1 MPCTSLCSIA
11 GRLMRRMSPCTRIM
25 GGRPEDRCRS
35 EALFLTT
42 KARSSEISTIIP
54 FNVRPERN
62 PEQGPKQMK
71 EREFSGPPRSHR
83 RADYVLNTL
92 ELASREAAHR
102 IRDPGG
108 GQASPIGAIGRG
120 EQDVSA
126 GGGARGGAG
135 GIARFRR
142 ELRAGGRRKDPRAL
156 IARAHLA
163 LHRPDP
169 EQQDARDR
177 GALRLGPLD
186 RPCENRRAARAS
198 ARPGAERASSLYPGQ
213 RVGRGDQE
221 RRRPFGSGAP
231 GEPGGGVAALEAAR
245 SHGGARADTRR
256 GTAAPA
262 IRATAR
268 ATRPAEPRRLCD
280 GHALDGHVGGP
291 RGGDRRRRD
300 SGTGGYGDFWR
311 KARLSLS

>member
-1 MPCTSLCSIA
+1 
-11 GRLMRRMSPCTRIM
+11 MRRMSPCTRIM

-62 PEQGPKQMK
+62 PKQGPKQMK

-83 RADYVLNTL
+83 RADYVLNPL

-102 IRDPGG
+102 IRDPGC
-108 GQASPIGAIGRG
+108 GQTSPIGAIARG

-126 GGGARGGAG
+126 GGGARGGAS
-135 GIARFRR
+135 GIARLRR
-142 ELRAGGRRKDPRAL
+142 ELRSGGRRKDPRAL
-156 IARAHLA
+156 RARAHLA

-177 GALRLGPLD
+177 PALRLGTLD
-186 RPCENRRAARAS
+186 RPCENRRTPRGS
-198 ARPGAERASSLYPGQ
+198 ARHGANRAAGLHPGQ
-213 RVGRGDQE
+213 RVGRGDQG
-221 RRRPFGSGAP
+221 RRRPIGSGAARQA
-231 GEPGGGVAALEAAR
+231 GGGFAALEAAR
-245 SHGGARADTRR
+245 SYGGTGSDIRR

-262 IRATAR
+262 VRATAR
-268 ATRPAEPRRLCD
+268 AARPAESRRLCD
-280 GHALDGHVGGP
+280 GYALDGHVGGP
-291 RGGDRRRRD
+291 RGGDRRRRNP
-300 SGTGGYGDFWR
+300 GTGGYGDFWR

>member
-1 MPCTSLCSIA
+1 
-11 GRLMRRMSPCTRIM
+11 MRRMSPCTRIM

-62 PEQGPKQMK
+62 PKDGPKQMK
-71 EREFSGPPRSHR
+71 EREFSRPRSHR

-108 GQASPIGAIGRG
+108 GQASPIGAIARG

-126 GGGARGGAG
+126 ASRARGGA
-135 GIARFRR
+135 ARQ
-142 ELRAGGRRKDPRAL
+142 A
-156 IARAHLA
+156 
-163 LHRPDP
+163 
-169 EQQDARDR
+169 
-177 GALRLGPLD
+177 
-186 RPCENRRAARAS
+186 
-198 ARPGAERASSLYPGQ
+198 
-213 RVGRGDQE
+213 
-221 RRRPFGSGAP
+221 
-231 GEPGGGVAALEAAR
+231 GGGVAAPEAAR
-245 SHGGARADTRR
+245 SHGSARADTRR
-256 GTAAPA
+256 GAAAPP
-262 IRATAR
+262 IRAVAR
-268 ATRPAEPRRLCD
+268 AARPAESRRLRD
-280 GHALDGHVGGP
+280 GYALDGHVRGP

-300 SGTGGYGDFWR
+300 PGTGGHGDFWR

>member
-62 PEQGPKQMK
+62 PKQGPKQMK
-71 EREFSGPPRSHR
+71 EREFSGPPRSHC

-108 GQASPIGAIGRG
+108 GQASPIGAIARG

-126 GGGARGGAG
+126 GGRARGGAS

-142 ELRAGGRRKDPRAL
+142 ELRSGGCRKDPRAL
-156 IARAHLA
+156 RARTHLA

-177 GALRLGPLD
+177 RALRLGPLD
-186 RPCENRRAARAS
+186 RPCENRRAARTG
-198 ARPGAERASSLYPGQ
+198 ARPRAERASSLHPGQ
-213 RVGRGDQE
+213 RLGRGVEE
-221 RRRPFGSGAP
+221 RRRSGAS
-231 GEPGGGVAALEAAR
+231 GTACGRGGGIAAPEAAR

-268 ATRPAEPRRLCD
+268 AARQAESRRI
-280 GHALDGHVGGP
+280 
-291 RGGDRRRRD
+291 
-300 SGTGGYGDFWR
+300 
-311 KARLSLS
+311 

>member
-1 MPCTSLCSIA
+1 
-11 GRLMRRMSPCTRIM
+11 MRRMSPCTRIM

-92 ELASREAAHR
+92 ELASRGAAHR

-108 GQASPIGAIGRG
+108 GQASPIGAIGGG

-135 GIARFRR
+135 GGSGVRA
-142 ELRAGGRRKDPRAL
+142 ELRGAG
-156 IARAHLA
+156 
-163 LHRPDP
+163 
-169 EQQDARDR
+169 
-177 GALRLGPLD
+177 
-186 RPCENRRAARAS
+186 
-198 ARPGAERASSLYPGQ
+198 PGKQ
-213 RVGRGDQE
+213 
-221 RRRPFGSGAP
+221 
-231 GEPGGGVAALEAAR
+231 
-245 SHGGARADTRR
+245 
-256 GTAAPA
+256 
-262 IRATAR
+262 
-268 ATRPAEPRRLCD
+268 
-280 GHALDGHVGGP
+280 P
-291 RGGDRRRRD
+291 RGPVP
-300 SGTGGYGDFWR
+300 
-311 KARLSLS
+311 

>member
-1 MPCTSLCSIA
+1 
-11 GRLMRRMSPCTRIM
+11 MRRMSPCTRIM

-62 PEQGPKQMK
+62 PKAGPKQMK

-108 GQASPIGAIGRG
+108 GQARSVGEIARG

-126 GGGARGGAG
+126 RGRARGGASRT
-135 GIARFRR
+135 ARFRR
-142 ELRAGGRRKDPRAL
+142 ELRAGGRRKDPRARL
-156 IARAHLA
+156 ARARLA

-177 GALRLGPLD
+177 RAFRLGSFD
-186 RPCENRRAARAS
+186 RPCENRRAARRS
-198 ARPGAERASSLYPGQ
+198 ARPGASRAAGLHPG
-213 RVGRGDQE
+213 
-221 RRRPFGSGAP
+221 
-231 GEPGGGVAALEAAR
+231 
-245 SHGGARADTRR
+245 
-256 GTAAPA
+256 
-262 IRATAR
+262 
-268 ATRPAEPRRLCD
+268 
-280 GHALDGHVGGP
+280 
-291 RGGDRRRRD
+291 
-300 SGTGGYGDFWR
+300 
-311 KARLSLS
+311 

>member
-1 MPCTSLCSIA
+1 
-11 GRLMRRMSPCTRIM
+11 MRRMSPCTRIM

-102 IRDPGG
+102 IRDAGG
-108 GQASPIGAIGRG
+108 GQALPIGAIARG

-126 GGGARGGAG
+126 GGRARGGASG
-135 GIARFRR
+135 TARFRR
-142 ELRAGGRRKDPRAL
+142 ELRSGGRRKDPRAL
-156 IARAHLA
+156 RARAHLA
-163 LHRPDP
+163 FHRPDP

-177 GALRLGPLD
+177 RALRLGPLD
-186 RPCENRRAARAS
+186 RPCENRRAARGS
-198 ARPGAERASSLYPGQ
+198 AWAGANRAAGLHPGQ
-213 RVGRGDQE
+213 RLGRGDQE
-221 RRRPFGSGAP
+221 RRRPIGRGAARQA
-231 GEPGGGVAALEAAR
+231 GGGVAALEAAR

-268 ATRPAEPRRLCD
+268 VARPANPGSPTTPISSSAAPRAC
-280 GHALDGHVGGP
+280 ASP
-291 RGGDRRRRD
+291 TFP
-300 SGTGGYGDFWR
+300 SG
-311 KARLSLS
+311 

>member
-62 PEQGPKQMK
+62 PERGPKQMK

-108 GQASPIGAIGRG
+108 RQARPLGAIASG
-120 EQDVSA
+120 EQDVCTGSR
-126 GGGARGGAG
+126 ARGGAG

-142 ELRAGGRRKDPRAL
+142 ELRPGGHRKDPRAL
-156 IARAHLA
+156 RARAHLA
-163 LHRPDP
+163 LHRPHP
-169 EQQDARDR
+169 EQQDAPGRP
-177 GALRLGPLD
+177 ALRLGPL
-186 RPCENRRAARAS
+186 
-198 ARPGAERASSLYPGQ
+198 
-213 RVGRGDQE
+213 
-221 RRRPFGSGAP
+221 
-231 GEPGGGVAALEAAR
+231 
-245 SHGGARADTRR
+245 
-256 GTAAPA
+256 
-262 IRATAR
+262 
-268 ATRPAEPRRLCD
+268 
-280 GHALDGHVGGP
+280 
-291 RGGDRRRRD
+291 
-300 SGTGGYGDFWR
+300 
-311 KARLSLS
+311 

>member
-1 MPCTSLCSIA
+1 
-11 GRLMRRMSPCTRIM
+11 MRRMSPCTRIM

-62 PEQGPKQMK
+62 PERGPKQMK
-71 EREFSGPPRSHR
+71 EREFLGLPRSHR

-108 GQASPIGAIGRG
+108 GQTPPIGAIARG

-126 GGGARGGAG
+126 GGGARGGAS

-142 ELRAGGRRKDPRAL
+142 ELRPGGRRKDPRAL
-156 IARAHLA
+156 RPRSHLA
-163 LHRPDP
+163 LHRSDP

-177 GALRLGPLD
+177 RAFRLGPLD
-186 RPCENRRAARAS
+186 RPCENRRAARGS
-198 ARPGAERASSLYPGQ
+198 ARPRANRAAGLHSGQ

-221 RRRPFGSGAP
+221 RRRPIGSGAARRA
-231 GEPGGGVAALEAAR
+231 GAGVAALEAPW

-268 ATRPAEPRRLCD
+268 AARPPEPRRLCD
-280 GHALDGHVGGP
+280 GYALDGHVGGP
-291 RGGDRRRRD
+291 RDGDRRRRD
-300 SGTGGYGDFWR
+300 PGTGGYGDIWR

>member
-1 MPCTSLCSIA
+1 
-11 GRLMRRMSPCTRIM
+11 MRRMSPCTRIM
-25 GGRPEDRCRS
+25 GGRPDDRCRS

-42 KARSSEISTIIP
+42 KARSSEITTIIP

-62 PEQGPKQMK
+62 PKQGPKQMK
-71 EREFSGPPRSHR
+71 EREFSPRSHR

-135 GIARFRR
+135 GIARIRR

-156 IARAHLA
+156 FARAHLA

-177 GALRLGPLD
+177 GAFRLGPLD
-186 RPCENRRAARAS
+186 RPCENRRAARTS
-198 ARPGAERASSLYPGQ
+198 ARP
-213 RVGRGDQE
+213 
-221 RRRPFGSGAP
+221 
-231 GEPGGGVAALEAAR
+231 
-245 SHGGARADTRR
+245 
-256 GTAAPA
+256 
-262 IRATAR
+262 
-268 ATRPAEPRRLCD
+268 
-280 GHALDGHVGGP
+280 
-291 RGGDRRRRD
+291 
-300 SGTGGYGDFWR
+300 
-311 KARLSLS
+311 

>member
-54 FNVRPERN
+54 FNVRCRSEALFLTTKARSSEISTIIPFNVRPERN
-62 PEQGPKQMK
+62 PERGPKQMK

-108 GQASPIGAIGRG
+108 RQARPLGAIASG

-142 ELRAGGRRKDPRAL
+142 ELRAGGRRK
-156 IARAHLA
+156 
-163 LHRPDP
+163 
-169 EQQDARDR
+169 
-177 GALRLGPLD
+177 
-186 RPCENRRAARAS
+186 
-198 ARPGAERASSLYPGQ
+198 
-213 RVGRGDQE
+213 
-221 RRRPFGSGAP
+221 
-231 GEPGGGVAALEAAR
+231 
-245 SHGGARADTRR
+245 
-256 GTAAPA
+256 
-262 IRATAR
+262 
-268 ATRPAEPRRLCD
+268 
-280 GHALDGHVGGP
+280 
-291 RGGDRRRRD
+291 
-300 SGTGGYGDFWR
+300 
-311 KARLSLS
+311 

>member
-1 MPCTSLCSIA
+1 
-11 GRLMRRMSPCTRIM
+11 MRRMSPCTRIM

-62 PEQGPKQMK
+62 PKQGPKQMK

-102 IRDPGG
+102 IRDPCG

-135 GIARFRR
+135 GLLRFPR
-142 ELRAGGRRKDPRAL
+142 EIRLGGCLKKPLGLFDGVHLAIKQPGPQQQNAGGS
-156 IARAHLA
+156 
-163 LHRPDP
+163 
-169 EQQDARDR
+169 
-177 GALRLGPLD
+177 GAI
-186 RPCENRRAARAS
+186 
-198 ARPGAERASSLYPGQ
+198 RPGAP
-213 RVGRGDQE
+213 
-221 RRRPFGSGAP
+221 
-231 GEPGGGVAALEAAR
+231 
-245 SHGGARADTRR
+245 H
-256 GTAAPA
+256 
-262 IRATAR
+262 ATC
-268 ATRPAEPRRLCD
+268 EK
-280 GHALDGHVGGP
+280 
-291 RGGDRRRRD
+291 
-300 SGTGGYGDFWR
+300 F
-311 KARLSLS
+311 

>member
-1 MPCTSLCSIA
+1 
-11 GRLMRRMSPCTRIM
+11 MRRMSPCTRIM

-62 PEQGPKQMK
+62 PERGPKQMK

-108 GQASPIGAIGRG
+108 GQAPRIGATGGG

-126 GGGARGGAG
+126 GSRARGCAS
-135 GIARFRR
+135 GIARLRR
-142 ELRAGGRRKDPRAL
+142 ELRSGGHRKDPRAL
-156 IARAHLA
+156 RARAHLA
-163 LHRPDP
+163 LHRSDP
-169 EQQDARDR
+169 EQQDAHDR
-177 GALRLGPLD
+177 RGLRLGALD
-186 RPCENRRAARAS
+186 RPCENRWAARGS
-198 ARPGAERASSLYPGQ
+198 ARPRAKRAASLHPGERIG
-213 RVGRGDQE
+213 GGDQG
-221 RRRPFGSGAP
+221 RRRPIGSGAARKAV
-231 GEPGGGVAALEAAR
+231 GGVAAPEAAR
-245 SHGGARADTRR
+245 SYAGTGADIRR
-256 GTAAPA
+256 GTAAPP
-262 IRATAR
+262 IRPAAR
-268 ATRPAEPRRLCD
+268 AARPAEPRRLCD
-280 GHALDGHVGGP
+280 GYALDGHVGGP
-291 RGGDRRRRD
+291 RGGDRRRRNP
-300 SGTGGYGDFWR
+300 GARGHGDFWR

>member
-1 MPCTSLCSIA
+1 
-11 GRLMRRMSPCTRIM
+11 MRRMSPCTRIM

-62 PEQGPKQMK
+62 PKDGPKQMK
-71 EREFSGPPRSHR
+71 EREFSRPRSHR

-108 GQASPIGAIGRG
+108 GQASPIGAIARG

-126 GGGARGGAG
+126 ASRARGGAG
-135 GIARFRR
+135 GVARFRR
-142 ELRAGGRRKDPRAL
+142 ELRPGGRRKDPRAL
-156 IARAHLA
+156 RASAHLA

-169 EQQDARDR
+169 EQQ
-177 GALRLGPLD
+177 
-186 RPCENRRAARAS
+186 AA
-198 ARPGAERASSLYPGQ
+198 
-213 RVGRGDQE
+213 
-221 RRRPFGSGAP
+221 
-231 GEPGGGVAALEAAR
+231 
-245 SHGGARADTRR
+245 
-256 GTAAPA
+256 
-262 IRATAR
+262 
-268 ATRPAEPRRLCD
+268 
-280 GHALDGHVGGP
+280 
-291 RGGDRRRRD
+291 GDRRRRD
-300 SGTGGYGDFWR
+300 PGTGGHGDFWR

>member
-1 MPCTSLCSIA
+1 MMSYTIPCTSLCSIA

-62 PEQGPKQMK
+62 RKQGPKQMK
-71 EREFSGPPRSHR
+71 EREFSGPLRSHR

-108 GQASPIGAIGRG
+108 GQARPIGAIGCG
-120 EQDVSA
+120 EQDVSG
-126 GGGARGGAG
+126 GGGARGGASG
-135 GIARFRR
+135 VARFRR

-156 IARAHLA
+156 LARTHLA
-163 LHRPDP
+163 LYRPDP
-169 EQQDARDR
+169 EQQDTRDR

-186 RPCENRRAARAS
+186 RPCENRRAARRS

-221 RRRPFGSGAP
+221 RRGPLGSGAP
-231 GEPGGGVAALEAAR
+231 GEAGGGVAAPRAAR
-245 SHGGARADTRR
+245 AHGGARAD
-256 GTAAPA
+256 
-262 IRATAR
+262 AR
-268 ATRPAEPRRLCD
+268 
-280 GHALDGHVGGP
+280 
-291 RGGDRRRRD
+291 
-300 SGTGGYGDFWR
+300 
-311 KARLSLS
+311 

>member
-1 MPCTSLCSIA
+1 
-11 GRLMRRMSPCTRIM
+11 MRRMSPCTRIM

-35 EALFLTT
+35 EVLFLTT

-135 GIARFRR
+135 GHARFAGEIRDG
-142 ELRAGGRRKDPRAL
+142 GGRKAPRAL
-156 IARAHLA
+156 FSRGHLA
-163 LHRPDP
+163 FHRPDP
-169 EQQDARDR
+169 GQKDR
-177 GALRLGPLD
+177 
-186 RPCENRRAARAS
+186 
-198 ARPGAERASSLYPGQ
+198 
-213 RVGRGDQE
+213 
-221 RRRPFGSGAP
+221 
-231 GEPGGGVAALEAAR
+231 
-245 SHGGARADTRR
+245 
-256 GTAAPA
+256 
-262 IRATAR
+262 
-268 ATRPAEPRRLCD
+268 
-280 GHALDGHVGGP
+280 
-291 RGGDRRRRD
+291 
-300 SGTGGYGDFWR
+300 
-311 KARLSLS
+311 